1 MAAMSVRLLA
11 WSLRRHLS
19 ILARRLGLAG
29 CVLGLLA
36 PLLAIAFAL
45 DTHLR
50 AELAREQAAAAHLHV
65 QESLAKQTQPVAV
78 SLEQQL
84 RLFEARLPAAE
95 DRMQVLADLFGVAE
109 KHHLVLSRGEYQ
121 LEADHESGFARF
133 KIILPIKGDP
143 AMIGRFIQEALAA
156 NPSLAFEAL
165 ALKRE
170 SLNHET
176 VEAKVQLVLFT
187 RAFSAARPSNAPD
200 VPRRS
205 S

>member
-1 MAAMSVRLLA
+1 MAAMNVRLLA

-19 ILARRLGLAG
+19 ISAQRLGLAG

-50 AELAREQAAAAHLHV
+50 AELAREQAAHLQV
-65 QESLAKQTQPVAV
+65 QASLAKQTQPVAV
-78 SLEQQL
+78 SLEQEL

-121 LEADHESGFARF
+121 VEADHESGFTRF

-143 AMIGRFIQEALAA
+143 AVIGRFIQEALAA

-187 RAFSAARPSNAPD
+187 RAFRAARPSNAPD
-200 VPRRS
+200 APRRS